1 MIHFLDIFACIKTWE
16 NPQFFSTLTV
26 WFIPFK
32 NMVIEKIDSY
42 TCSYTVATFD
52 MHTSFNKQGNWK
64 QLVVD
69 FVHSFLF

>member
-1 MIHFLDIFACIKTWE
+1 
-16 NPQFFSTLTV
+16 
-26 WFIPFK
+26 
-32 NMVIEKIDSY
+32 MVIEKIDSY

-69 FVHSFLF
+69 FIHSFPL